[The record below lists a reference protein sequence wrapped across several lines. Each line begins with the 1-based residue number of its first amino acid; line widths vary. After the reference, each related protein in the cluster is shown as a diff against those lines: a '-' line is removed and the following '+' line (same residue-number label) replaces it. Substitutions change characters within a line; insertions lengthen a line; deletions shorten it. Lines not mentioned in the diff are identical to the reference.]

1 MQRRHA
7 AALTRTTHSKRGAAP
22 GPGGGAGAAH
32 SATGWCVRRRR
43 PRPRHDASSP
53 GCLQNQ
59 QIWPSWIGIFLGGGG
74 SRAAMAAAAAALA
87 APCCRR
93 WGARA
98 TLPRRGRCARRY
110 RLPLMSLKTLALLAC
125 RCVCVCVCLVSERA
139 TQARRHRGEWCM
151 LSCMRVR
158 ALPALYA
165 RRRTRRVARIWR
177 NVRPPIPRARAH
189 ARHTDLSFTAYLE
202 IEAPAPGLGAS
213 ASGVAR
219 WPKCA
224 AAHTQEQ

>member
-1 MQRRHA
+1 METPSSFQGMQRRHA

-125 RCVCVCVCLVSERA
+125 RCVCVCVSVWLASVQRRLAGIGVSGACSRA
-139 TQARRHRGEWCM
+139 CACALCRRCTRAGGRGALRAFGETSARP
-151 LSCMRVR
+151 SR
-158 ALPALYA
+158 APVPTPG
-165 RRRTRRVARIWR
+165 TRI
-177 NVRPPIPRARAH
+177 
-189 ARHTDLSFTAYLE
+189 
-202 IEAPAPGLGAS
+202 
-213 ASGVAR
+213 
-219 WPKCA
+219 
-224 AAHTQEQ
+224 